1 MGEESDGTF
10 GDMIKQMSMSKSFP
24 MKKIFCVILKE
35 AVSKIEIPKDFEKL
49 DVVIGSTEYRF
60 SVNYGNYFSS
70 LIKPLKECCSF
81 NFYYK
86 FVKKKQKKAYST
98 IHCKSQMCNE

>member
-24 MKKIFCVILKE
+24 MKKNFCVILKE

-60 SVNYGNYFSS
+60 SVNYGN
-70 LIKPLKECCSF
+70 
-81 NFYYK
+81 
-86 FVKKKQKKAYST
+86 
-98 IHCKSQMCNE
+98 

>member
-49 DVVIGSTEYRF
+49 DVVIG
-60 SVNYGNYFSS
+60 
-70 LIKPLKECCSF
+70 
-81 NFYYK
+81 
-86 FVKKKQKKAYST
+86 
-98 IHCKSQMCNE
+98 